1 MTQEQIFASLDNM
14 LANPKSRNF
23 LNHLV
28 RAYLPTSNVQKVWE
42 TPAKDFN
49 CVITRE
55 PLFSTQD
62 ILNGI
67 HSDEFQTVFMENLKS
82 MFDDKVELKSP
93 IAAVVGDQKM
103 AVTGKDTTTYMS
115 VPAYQTFCDWVITKS
130 LKGDKH
136 INWLIS
142 GINRNSFLKRAENIQ
157 DEELQHKIKSSNK
170 AKDRTATYKMS
181 DVSEALLRLKQQMEN
196 NEN

>member
-1 MTQEQIFASLDNM
+1 MNQEQIFASLDKM

-42 TPAKDFN
+42 APAKDFN

-62 ILNGI
+62 ILKGI
-67 HSDEFQTVFMENLKS
+67 QSEEFQTAFMENLKS
-82 MFDDKVELKSP
+82 MFDESIELKSP
-93 IAAVVGDQKM
+93 IAAVVGDKKM

-115 VPAYQTFCDWVITKS
+115 VPAYQIFCDWVITKS

-142 GINRNSFLKRAENIQ
+142 GINRNTFLKRAENIQ
-157 DEELQHKIKSSNK
+157 DEEVQKKIKSVNK
-170 AKDRTATYKMS
+170 VKDRSATYTLG
-181 DVSEALLRLKQQMEN
+181 DASEALLKLKQQMEK
-196 NEN
+196 

>member
-1 MTQEQIFASLDNM
+1 MTQEQIHASLDNM

-28 RAYLPTSNVQKVWE
+28 RAYMPVSNVQKVWE

-49 CVITRE
+49 CVITKE

-62 ILNGI
+62 ILKGI
-67 HSDEFQTVFMENLKS
+67 QSEEFQTAFMDNLKS
-82 MFDDKVELKSP
+82 MFDESIELKSP
-93 IAAVVGDQKM
+93 IATVIGDRKM
-103 AVTGKDTTTYMS
+103 AVTGKDTTTFMS
-115 VPAYQTFCDWVITKS
+115 VPTFQTFCDWVITKS

-142 GINRNSFLKRAENIQ
+142 GINRNSFMKRAANIN
-157 DEELQHKIKSSNK
+157 DEEVQNKVKSANK
-170 AKDRTATYKMS
+170 VKDRSATYTLG
-181 DVSEALLRLKQQMEN
+181 DASEALLKLKQQLEK
-196 NEN
+196 